1 MLNFDDR
8 IIYERSG
15 NHMQKI
21 EFDSEP
27 LLQEF
32 QFALLCSLKD
42 PKRELNKACSVIGER
57 FGDIDIKFSSLDE
70 FANYFQNFLKDYLNI
85 ADGVSVKYENHV
97 LTIDIEGCKFCP
109 ANTKFK
115 IEKKQGAVCPL
126 GGILRGALKNVDGK
140 IKLFRWKNTEKPP
153 GTIGI
158 CTTSYEIVIE

>member
-1 MLNFDDR
+1 
-8 IIYERSG
+8 
-15 NHMQKI
+15 MQKI

-57 FGDIDIKFSSLDE
+57 FGGRAVPVSSLDE
-70 FANYFQNFLKDYLNI
+70 FANYFQDFLKGYLNI

-115 IEKKQGAVCPL
+115 REKKSGAVCPL
-126 GGILRGALKNVDGK
+126 GGLLRGALKNINGK
-140 IKLFRWKNTEKPP
+140 IKSFRWKNTEKPP

-158 CTTSYEIVIE
+158 CTTNYEIVIE